1 VSRITG
7 SVACTRHRI
16 SRLFSRKQE
25 GGQGPGQNRRKRLRS
40 TTRVG
45 SKNSLLINQRIT
57 RSSRREMDRLLS
69 RQCCRRIRG
78 KTLRE
83 VLGRRETQLPNTG
96 RIFISI
102 RPLSKGKIVVHQKEV
117 LIPQGEVLIRQGE
130 VDRNCTI
137 AARLKPAGL
146 RSVAAL

>member
-1 VSRITG
+1 MTRITG
-7 SVACTRHRI
+7 SVVCTRHPI

-25 GGQGPGQNRRKRLRS
+25 VGQSPGQNRRKRLRS
-40 TTRVG
+40 TTQVG
-45 SKNSLLINQRIT
+45 SKNSLLIDKRTN
-57 RSSRREMDRLLS
+57 RSSWREMDRLLS
-69 RQCCRRIRG
+69 RQFCQRIRR

-83 VLGRRETQLPNTG
+83 VSGRRETHLPNTG

-137 AARLKPAGL
+137 AARLKSAGL
-146 RSVAAL
+146 RSAAAL